1 LRKFSKGK
9 LNIVNNL
16 EKYKIKNMKRITKF
30 FIFIGIFII
39 FLNILTLKIFD
50 ETIKIKLGNEVLF
63 ERYGSLLKGKR
74 IGLITNQT
82 GLNSRFESTAEL
94 LANNNQTMLVAL
106 FTPEHGL
113 DGKAKA
119 GEYVESYL
127 HDQFK
132 IPVYSLY
139 GPTRKPAPNML
150 ENLDLLLFDIQD
162 IGARSYT
169 YISTLNYCMQA
180 AKENGKTIIVLDRP
194 NPLGGLTVDGPV
206 SEEDFLSFVGVDILP
221 MAHGMTVGELARY
234 FNRHIG
240 VKLIVVPMDGYTRDM
255 MFPDTGLHWIPTSP
269 MIPDF
274 LSALGYMAT
283 GLGEGTGIRQ
293 DDYFKWVGG
302 KNINSKVFAQDLNRI
317 GLPGVHFIP
326 QTKGE
331 LGGVQLN
338 ITNIRTFQP
347 AYTGLCILSCAHK
360 LISYPVPKSD
370 KELTM
375 FDKIMGTALIGNL
388 IENDASYQDLQNA
401 YQESL
406 ENFKKERIKYLIYK

>member
-1 LRKFSKGK
+1 
-9 LNIVNNL
+9 
-16 EKYKIKNMKRITKF
+16 MKRITKF

-255 MFPDTGLHWIPTSP
+255 MFPDTGLRWIPTSP

-375 FDKIMGTALIGNL
+375 FDKIMGTALISNL
-388 IENDASYQDLQNA
+388 IEKDVSYQDLQNA

>member
-1 LRKFSKGK
+1 
-9 LNIVNNL
+9 
-16 EKYKIKNMKRITKF
+16 MKRITKF

-255 MFPDTGLHWIPTSP
+255 MFPDTGLRWIPTSP

-375 FDKIMGTALIGNL
+375 FDKIMGTALISNL
-388 IENDASYQDLQNA
+388 IEKDASYQDLQNA

>member
-1 LRKFSKGK
+1 
-9 LNIVNNL
+9 
-16 EKYKIKNMKRITKF
+16 MKRITKF

-106 FTPEHGL
+106 FTPEHGW

-255 MFPDTGLHWIPTSP
+255 MFPDTGLRWIPTSP

-317 GLPGVHFIP
+317 GLPGVRFIP

-331 LGGVQLN
+331 SGGVQLN

-388 IENDASYQDLQNA
+388 IENDASYQDLENA

>member
-1 LRKFSKGK
+1 
-9 LNIVNNL
+9 
-16 EKYKIKNMKRITKF
+16 MKRITKF

-50 ETIKIKLGNEVLF
+50 ETIKIKLGNEVLL

-139 GPTRKPAPNML
+139 GPTRKPTPNML

-255 MFPDTGLHWIPTSP
+255 MFPDTGLRWIPTSP

-360 LISYPVPKSD
+360 LISYPVPKSN

-375 FDKIMGTALIGNL
+375 FDKIMGTALISNL
-388 IENDASYQDLQNA
+388 IEKDASYQDLQNA

>member
-1 LRKFSKGK
+1 
-9 LNIVNNL
+9 
-16 EKYKIKNMKRITKF
+16 MKRITKF

-139 GPTRKPAPNML
+139 GPTRKPTPNML

-255 MFPDTGLHWIPTSP
+255 MFPDTGLRWIPTSP

-317 GLPGVHFIP
+317 GLPGVRFIP

-331 LGGVQLN
+331 SGGVQLN

>member
-1 LRKFSKGK
+1 
-9 LNIVNNL
+9 
-16 EKYKIKNMKRITKF
+16 MKRITKF

-221 MAHGMTVGELARY
+221 MAHGMTVGE
-234 FNRHIG
+234 
-240 VKLIVVPMDGYTRDM
+240 
-255 MFPDTGLHWIPTSP
+255 
-269 MIPDF
+269 
-274 LSALGYMAT
+274 
-283 GLGEGTGIRQ
+283 
-293 DDYFKWVGG
+293 
-302 KNINSKVFAQDLNRI
+302 
-317 GLPGVHFIP
+317 
-326 QTKGE
+326 
-331 LGGVQLN
+331 
-338 ITNIRTFQP
+338 
-347 AYTGLCILSCAHK
+347 
-360 LISYPVPKSD
+360 
-370 KELTM
+370 
-375 FDKIMGTALIGNL
+375 
-388 IENDASYQDLQNA
+388 
-401 YQESL
+401 
-406 ENFKKERIKYLIYK
+406 

>member
-1 LRKFSKGK
+1 
-9 LNIVNNL
+9 
-16 EKYKIKNMKRITKF
+16 MKRITKF

-106 FTPEHGL
+106 FTPEHGW

-317 GLPGVHFIP
+317 GLPGVRFIP

-331 LGGVQLN
+331 SGGVQLN

-375 FDKIMGTALIGNL
+375 FDKIMGTALISNL
-388 IENDASYQDLQNA
+388 IEKDVSYQDLQNA

>member
-1 LRKFSKGK
+1 
-9 LNIVNNL
+9 
-16 EKYKIKNMKRITKF
+16 MKRITKF

-106 FTPEHGL
+106 FTPEHGW

-317 GLPGVHFIP
+317 GLPGVRFIP

-331 LGGVQLN
+331 SGGVQLN

-347 AYTGLCILSCAHK
+347 AYTGLCILSCVHK
-360 LISYPVPKSD
+360 LIFYPVPKSD

>member
-1 LRKFSKGK
+1 
-9 LNIVNNL
+9 
-16 EKYKIKNMKRITKF
+16 MKRITKF

-106 FTPEHGL
+106 FTPEHGW

-302 KNINSKVFAQDLNRI
+302 KNINSIVFAQDLNRI
-317 GLPGVHFIP
+317 GLPGVRFIP

-331 LGGVQLN
+331 SGGVQLN

-347 AYTGLCILSCAHK
+347 AYTGLCILSCVHK
-360 LISYPVPKSD
+360 LIFYPVPKSD

>member
-1 LRKFSKGK
+1 
-9 LNIVNNL
+9 
-16 EKYKIKNMKRITKF
+16 MKRITKF

-106 FTPEHGL
+106 FTPEHGW

-317 GLPGVHFIP
+317 GLPGVRFIP

-331 LGGVQLN
+331 SGGVQLN

>member
-1 LRKFSKGK
+1 
-9 LNIVNNL
+9 
-16 EKYKIKNMKRITKF
+16 MKRITKF

-255 MFPDTGLHWIPTSP
+255 MFPDTGLRWIPTSP

-360 LISYPVPKSD
+360 LISYPVPKSN

-375 FDKIMGTALIGNL
+375 FDKIMGTALISNL
-388 IENDASYQDLQNA
+388 IEKDASYQDLQNA